1 MEIARLLKNLDT
13 IAERAQKGSNLN
25 TDQKQ
30 AHQLPALF
38 RPKNIRALTNPTDP
52 QHPAKDYFVGDDIQ
66 IGVGETPL
74 EEMMHRVEEDML
86 NKTRRDLS
94 QYLDMLTSK
103 KSETS
108 LEDTTSPAV
117 GGLATTQHT
126 DGEKTTNYAAGPL
139 SVSQRTDT
147 QGNPVSNKFNLDLGT
162 GTISGERNFKTG
174 TGSTVATPRGN
185 VNPNDLLP
193 TSAIAQSKGVDMNKF
208 NAFQAKNPSAVKEN
222 PEDPNQQANQQ
233 TNTQTISVQPSTGG
247 APGVSGS
254 IPIKTMTMEDGT
266 VFDIYG
272 NVEEG
277 YTVGCGRNRVPRRF
291 ESLDHAVMATNL
303 FKAYKKRNMGN
314 QDYIEER

>member
-13 IAERAQKGSNLN
+13 IAERAQKGNNLN
-25 TDQKQ
+25 ADQNQ

-38 RPKNIRALTNPTDP
+38 RPKHIRALTNPTDP

-103 KSETS
+103 KSDTS
-108 LEDTTSPAV
+108 FEDTSTNV
-117 GGLATTQHT
+117 GGLTTTQHN
-126 DGEKTTNYAAGPL
+126 DGETTTNYAAGPL

-222 PEDPNQQANQQ
+222 PQDPNQQANQR
-233 TNTQTISVQPSTGG
+233 TNTQTISVQPTLGG

-254 IPIKTMTMEDGT
+254 IPIKSMTMEDGT

-277 YTVGCGRNRVPRRF
+277 YTVGCGQNRVSRRF

-303 FKAYKKRNMGN
+303 FKAYKKRHMGN